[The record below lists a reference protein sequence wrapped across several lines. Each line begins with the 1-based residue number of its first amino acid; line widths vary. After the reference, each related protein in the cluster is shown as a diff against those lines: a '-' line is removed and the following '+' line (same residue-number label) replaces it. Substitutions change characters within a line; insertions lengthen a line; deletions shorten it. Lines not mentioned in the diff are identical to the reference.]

1 MEDLFSKFSADQ
13 LTDTNYCDVVCVQLT
28 TQMTHC
34 LQTLFYDVQYYFA
47 CITANMEAFRWK
59 FIDIFED
66 VCSLHTRFSAD
77 LFHLLCCITPC
88 ENSGRFFRATR
99 YNGQPAQ
106 KFRGETDGQTDGQT
120 DGHNRFSTFLAN
132 AVGNNATF
140 KAHQHSHTVSPTQLE
155 CN

>member
-47 CITANMEAFRWK
+47 CIMANMEAFRWK

-77 LFHLLCCITPC
+77 LFHLLCCIRHAKIRDVFFGPPGIMA
-88 ENSGRFFRATR
+88 SRFKNLEEKR
-99 YNGQPAQ
+99 
-106 KFRGETDGQTDGQT
+106 TDRRTDRQTDTT
-120 DGHNRFSTFLAN
+120 DLVRSWPTRSETTQRLRHINTH
-132 AVGNNATF
+132 TQC
-140 KAHQHSHTVSPTQLE
+140 HQHS
-155 CN
+155 